1 MFPFLDQLISI
12 KVESRNFGLY
22 KFKSD
27 LNLYVTFLN
36 HVLFLFRLL
45 LLLWS
50 QAQAALAC

>member
-1 MFPFLDQLISI
+1 MTMFPFLDQLISI

-45 LLLWS
+45 LLL
-50 QAQAALAC
+50 